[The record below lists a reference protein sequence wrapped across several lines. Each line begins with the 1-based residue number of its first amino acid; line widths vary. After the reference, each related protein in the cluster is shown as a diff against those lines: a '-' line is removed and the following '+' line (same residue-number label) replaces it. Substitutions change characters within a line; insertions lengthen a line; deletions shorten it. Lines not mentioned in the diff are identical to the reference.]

1 MVGKK
6 RLKIGKSKKGID
18 CQTKEIPMKW
28 AFFAFLLLKSDD
40 TSEGLGC
47 TSEIK
52 INRVL
57 LCISL
62 DLHYLCA
69 VNSAKLLTLAKKKKE
84 FLCFVLAKS

>member
-47 TSEIK
+47 TSFTFAPTEQEWYK
-52 INRVL
+52 CEGNLNGTMFHTRG
-57 LCISL
+57 SL
-62 DLHYLCA
+62 
-69 VNSAKLLTLAKKKKE
+69 
-84 FLCFVLAKS
+84 

>member
-1 MVGKK
+1 ME
-6 RLKIGKSKKGID
+6 KI
-18 CQTKEIPMKW
+18 
-28 AFFAFLLLKSDD
+28 
-40 TSEGLGC
+40 GC

-52 INRVL
+52 INHDL
-57 LCISL
+57 FCISL